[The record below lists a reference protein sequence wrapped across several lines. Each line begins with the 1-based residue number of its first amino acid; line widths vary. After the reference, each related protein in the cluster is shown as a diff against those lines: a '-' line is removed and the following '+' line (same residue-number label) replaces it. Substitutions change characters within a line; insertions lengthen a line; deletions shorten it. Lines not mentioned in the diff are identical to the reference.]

1 MLERILDTPLTPALS
16 MGTLSITINGSFD
29 ALSEEPPRIRM
40 VAAPPGVPS
49 LVVTFTPATLPEII
63 SCGFTTR
70 PLFLLSGFKADTE
83 PVRSDF
89 FAIP

>member
-1 MLERILDTPLTPALS
+1 
-16 MGTLSITINGSFD
+16 MGTLSITINGSFE

-40 VAAPPGVPS
+40 VAPPPGVPS
-49 LVVTFTPATLPEII
+49 LVVTFTPATLPEIM

-70 PLFLLSGFKADTE
+70 PLFLLSGFNADTE

-89 FAIP
+89 FATP